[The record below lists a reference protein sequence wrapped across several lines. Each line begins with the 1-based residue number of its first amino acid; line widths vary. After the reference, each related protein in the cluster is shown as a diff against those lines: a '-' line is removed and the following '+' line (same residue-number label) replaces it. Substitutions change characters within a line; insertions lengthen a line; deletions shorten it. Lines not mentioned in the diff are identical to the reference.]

1 MLKLKKKLFY
11 RMDALA
17 TPGSPLSFETALAI
31 GQSGGF
37 YPSTS
42 ISTYKNEAPVFSRQ
56 NDEDW
61 C

>member
-1 MLKLKKKLFY
+1 
-11 RMDALA
+11 MDALA

-42 ISTYKNEAPVFSRQ
+42 ISTYKNAAPVSSGQ